1 MELVYLWVDN
11 YKNIKN
17 QGFNFSPRFECEF
30 KAEYDEDKKLKNDC
44 KLKITPKEHIE
55 NFFGKD
61 INVTAIVGENGVGKS
76 SIICDIFSSFNSQGC
91 LSNENDNSFI
101 LLKDERNGY
110 EIFRDIDIKIKL
122 IENKK
127 EISYEQVTHGQ
138 LKMYYFANEI
148 INPFSRQTI
157 LVVQD
162 DFDGG
167 KKPETNVT
175 NNYKIEEFNIKFK
188 TILEDNSSF
197 FDFIKEKFIFDSF
210 RYEIYYHKL
219 GYQLASATKL
229 SELINKNQIFNNFD
243 ETKESTLYKFFGLI
257 LLFNDLPEYKLGMDN
272 AKKKAFEDKQEEILN
287 KFKENF
293 KKNDFGEEDFNS
305 ILKYIQNKESK
316 EIFTIKYIQNII
328 ENYSCNSEKQSWN
341 NDNLKSIRNDEL
353 NKFEN
358 NLLEY
363 LHKNE
368 YLQINFL
375 DKKNPSISL
384 LDLSSGEKV
393 YLEFLTNISYNLKK
407 LNSDKIF
414 LLDEP
419 DLTLHPKW
427 QKKLV
432 SNILKCNDKI
442 KNKKIHFILTTHSP
456 FVLSDIPKENVIF
469 LEKYKKDEEKNQE
482 EGNCKN
488 VTKDIPLETF
498 GANIHT
504 LLSDGFFMSD
514 GLMGEFAKNKINEI
528 KKFYDFNQ
536 KFKAKI
542 NAKEKI
548 KERVKKY
555 YLNKK
560 ENFNNI
566 QSIIGEPFL
575 QTIIKNYLNELE
587 QIFDNEA
594 YKKKKK
600 NELLKQFSHEELEKY
615 LESLKNAKA

>member
-30 KAEYDEDKKLKNDC
+30 TPKYNANGKLEDTSE
-44 KLKITPKEHIE
+44 LKITPKEYIE

-76 SIICDIFSSFNSQGC
+76 SIICDIFCSFNSQGC

-101 LLKDERNGY
+101 LFKDEKNGY
-110 EIFRDIDIKIKL
+110 KIFRDINIKIKL

-210 RYEIYYHKL
+210 RYEIYYHNL

-229 SELINKNQIFNNFD
+229 SELINFESNKNQIFNNFD

-272 AKKKAFEDKQEEILN
+272 VKKKAFEDKQEEIFN

-293 KKNDFGEEDFNS
+293 KKNNFGKKDFNS
-305 ILKYIQNKESK
+305 ILNHIQNKKSK
-316 EIFTIKYIQNII
+316 EIFTINYIQNII
-328 ENYSCNSEKQSWN
+328 KNYSYNSEKKSWN
-341 NDNLKSIRNDEL
+341 KNNLKSIRNDEL
-353 NKFEN
+353 NNFEN
-358 NLLEY
+358 DLLEY
-363 LHKNE
+363 LHKNG

-375 DKKNPSISL
+375 DKKHPSISL

-469 LEKYKKDEEKNQE
+469 LEKYKKNEDKNQE

-488 VTKDIPLETF
+488 ATKDIQLETF

-514 GLMGEFAKNKINEI
+514 GLMGEFAKSKISEI
-528 KKFYDFNQ
+528 LDFFND
-536 KFKAKI
+536 
-542 NAKEKI
+542 KEKLKTIEEKQI
-548 KERVKKY
+548 KPIIESIGEDFLRNKLLNLYRNKLTKDEKEKEKLILKNRIDELQKQY
-555 YLNKK
+555 DELNK
-560 ENFNNI
+560 
-566 QSIIGEPFL
+566 
-575 QTIIKNYLNELE
+575 
-587 QIFDNEA
+587 
-594 YKKKKK
+594 
-600 NELLKQFSHEELEKY
+600 
-615 LESLKNAKA
+615 